1 GKNLMNSSPHSA
13 NAGRHSP
20 SGESTFG
27 RAKRRVSLFFLVL
40 SLGAWSGNVYAQT
53 SFYQGKTIR
62 VIVGSSAGGGYDLWA
77 RLTGLYLGKYIPAI
91 PPSWFKTCPGRAER
105 WLRTTSM
112 ALRNPTV

>member
-1 GKNLMNSSPHSA
+1 MNSSPHSA
-13 NAGRHSP
+13 NARRHSP

-40 SLGAWSGNVYAQT
+40 SLDAWSGNVYAQT

-77 RLTGLYLGKYIPAI
+77 RLTGLYLGKYIPGKSHDRGSKHARCG
-91 PPSWFKTCPGRAER
+91 WRGGCD
-105 WLRTTSM
+105 LR
-112 ALRNPTV
+112 L